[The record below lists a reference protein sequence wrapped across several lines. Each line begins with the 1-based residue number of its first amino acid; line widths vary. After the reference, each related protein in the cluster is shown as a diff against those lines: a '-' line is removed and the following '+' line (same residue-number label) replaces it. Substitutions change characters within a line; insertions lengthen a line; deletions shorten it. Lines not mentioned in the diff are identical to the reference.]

1 MCVFPRLALET
12 MNLLGVYTDP
22 RDGGWEQASS
32 VVDLN
37 QASGEC
43 RTALLWASLASQSYV
58 QKALSHWASRL
69 HGGVVPWQT
78 LMDSQPSSER
88 PSPGRQPRS
97 RTKREGGRA
106 LVWEDC
112 RVGSA
117 WSCGA
122 GPTASSAARHP
133 QQGLCSGWAMQEQ
146 QAGLAWPRRASMP
159 EVFSASSWSSAAQQG
174 SSATDVV
181 SEGEARNPSLS
192 PFATSM
198 AFLNAVGQLPLLIS
212 SQN

>member
-1 MCVFPRLALET
+1 MCMFPRLALERV
-12 MNLLGVYTDP
+12 NLLGVYTDP
-22 RDGGWEQASS
+22 RDGGWEEASC
-32 VVDLN
+32 VADLS

-58 QKALSHWASRL
+58 QKALSHWASGL

-97 RTKREGGRA
+97 RTKREGGRT

-117 WSCGA
+117 WSFGA
-122 GPTASSAARHP
+122 GPTGSSAARHP
-133 QQGLCSGWAMQEQ
+133 QQGLCSGWAVQEQ
-146 QAGLAWPRRASMP
+146 QAGLAKESLRA
-159 EVFSASSWSSAAQQG
+159 
-174 SSATDVV
+174 
-181 SEGEARNPSLS
+181 LS
-192 PFATSM
+192 PFDK
-198 AFLNAVGQLPLLIS
+198 FLELSCPARKLS
-212 SQN
+212 YRCCF